1 MSNKVR
7 NLVTGGAGFL
17 GSHLID
23 KLLEAGEDVICID
36 NFFSGNKMNLKNW
49 SNNRRLKIIE
59 CDVNDFLNFEVDKIW
74 HLACSASPK
83 IFYEYPIETSKTNF
97 IGTYNVLE
105 LARKLDAKIL
115 FTSSSE
121 VYGNPEVHPQ
131 HENYKGSVN
140 STGRRSCYEEGK
152 RIAESLCFD
161 FYRKY
166 NCNIKVARIFNTYG
180 PRMGFNDGRV
190 ISNFISQ
197 ALTNLPL
204 TIYGDGNQTRSFCY
218 VDDLVRGLLLLM
230 ESDFIGPVNLGNPK
244 ELKIIELAEKIRMK
258 LNPKLNFTKVK
269 LPKDDP
275 IRRKPNIELAI
286 KRLNW
291 KPVISIDSGLER
303 TINYFKDIIM

>member
-36 NFFSGNKMNLKNW
+36 NFFSGNKRNLKNW

-59 CDVNDFLNFEVDKIW
+59 YDVNDFLNFEVDKIW

-83 IFYEYPIETSKTNF
+83 IFYQYPIETSKTNF

>member
-1 MSNKVR
+1 MIFTEN
-7 NLVTGGAGFL
+7 
-17 GSHLID
+17 II
-23 KLLEAGEDVICID
+23 VI
-36 NFFSGNKMNLKNW
+36 L
-49 SNNRRLKIIE
+49 
-59 CDVNDFLNFEVDKIW
+59 
-74 HLACSASPK
+74 
-83 IFYEYPIETSKTNF
+83 
-97 IGTYNVLE
+97 
-105 LARKLDAKIL
+105 
-115 FTSSSE
+115 
-121 VYGNPEVHPQ
+121 
-131 HENYKGSVN
+131 
-140 STGRRSCYEEGK
+140 RS
-152 RIAESLCFD
+152 L
-161 FYRKY
+161 
-166 NCNIKVARIFNTYG
+166 RIFNTYG

>member
-7 NLVTGGAGFL
+7 NLVTGGAVL

-23 KLLEAGEDVICID
+23 KLLEAGKDVICID
-36 NFFSGNKMNLKNW
+36 NFFSGNKRNLKNW

-59 CDVNDFLNFEVDKIW
+59 YDVNDFLNFEVDKIW
-74 HLACSASPK
+74 HLAYSASPK
-83 IFYEYPIETSKTNF
+83 IFYQYPIETSKTNF

-161 FYRKY
+161 FYR
-166 NCNIKVARIFNTYG
+166 NII
-180 PRMGFNDGRV
+180 V
-190 ISNFISQ
+190 I
-197 ALTNLPL
+197 L
-204 TIYGDGNQTRSFCY
+204 RSRGY
-218 VDDLVRGLLLLM
+218 SIPMVQEWDLMM
-230 ESDFIGPVNLGNPK
+230 E
-244 ELKIIELAEKIRMK
+244 E
-258 LNPKLNFTKVK
+258 
-269 LPKDDP
+269 
-275 IRRKPNIELAI
+275 
-286 KRLNW
+286 
-291 KPVISIDSGLER
+291 
-303 TINYFKDIIM
+303 